1 MSKRGLITL
10 ALMIVWGIGGGLV
23 ASGEAQT
30 LANRVSEQIW
40 ERLLV
45 AGNPPALRVAG
56 EALRMPHLVARFYHR
71 RLFWPAWSSE
81 TGFLPQADNLIRAL
95 REAELEGLRG
105 RDYHLVRLE
114 KLLAER
120 RAGHAQDAAVE
131 ASLVAELELLLTDAL
146 LTYGSHGLYGRM
158 TPRTSEML
166 FDTSEEKL
174 DLVEILRQGV
184 EANRIAE
191 ALHSLLPQH
200 SSYVK
205 LRQLLARTRQ
215 MPGSEARVRQILQNM
230 ERWRWLP
237 QDLGRRY
244 ILVDV
249 PAYSLEVIER
259 EQPVMGMRVVV
270 GKPSWPTPVLSATM
284 SYVVLSPDWRVPP
297 NIASQ
302 ELLPILRANP
312 AYLAQNNM
320 RLSSGTRDIDP
331 RSVDWSRVS
340 AKNFPYRIRQEP
352 GPRNPLGNIKFM
364 FPNRFHVYLH
374 DTSSR
379 SLFAKPERAFS
390 HGCVRVE
397 KPTELAEYVL
407 RGVLSRERIVASLGQ
422 RTSRTVLL
430 PEPLPVYFVYRTVMV
445 KEDGTAQFRPDIYGY
460 DGLRDGGTL

>member
-10 ALMIVWGIGGGLV
+10 AMIVWVIGTGLTIT
-23 ASGEAQT
+23 AQAQT
-30 LANRVSEQIW
+30 WANRVSESMW
-40 ERLLV
+40 ERVLT
-45 AGNPPALRVAG
+45 AGSPPMLRAAG
-56 EALRMPHLVARFYHR
+56 ESLRSPHLLAQFYSR
-71 RLFWPAWSSE
+71 RLFWPAWSTE
-81 TGFLPQADNLIRAL
+81 EGLLPQADNLLKIL
-95 REAELEGLRG
+95 REAEQEGLRP
-105 RDYHLVRLE
+105 RDYHLARLE
-114 KLLAER
+114 KLLAEHR
-120 RAGHAQDAAVE
+120 QAHGHAATPNT
-131 ASLVAELELLLTDAL
+131 VALADLELILTDAL
-146 LTYGSHGLYGRM
+146 LTYGTHMLYGRM
-158 TPRTSEML
+158 TPRTSDVL
-166 FDTSEEKL
+166 FDTSEEKI
-174 DLVEILRQGV
+174 DLIAVVQHGLET
-184 EANRIAE
+184 NRLSE
-191 ALHSLLPQH
+191 ALQSLLPH
-200 SSYVK
+200 HPNYTK

-215 MPGSEARVRQILQNM
+215 QPGAEARVRQIVQNM

-312 AYLAQNNM
+312 GYLAQNNM
-320 RLSSGTRDIDP
+320 RLSAGSRDIDP
-331 RSVDWSRVS
+331 RSVNWSQVS
-340 AKNFPYRIRQEP
+340 ARNFPYRIRQEP

-379 SLFAKPERAFS
+379 SLFAKQDRALS

-407 RGVLSRERIVASLGQ
+407 RGVLPRERILASLGQ
-422 RTSRTVLL
+422 RKSRTVMLA
-430 PEPLPVYFVYRTVMV
+430 EPLPVYFMYRTVLV
-445 KEDGTAQFRPDIYGY
+445 KDDGTAQFRPDIYGY
-460 DGLRDGGTL
+460 DGLTDKGTL